1 MVWSS
6 GFRLWISNPEKAGF
20 EKAVCHLRVVSIKWP
35 AVIVT
40 GHKPYNGHILK
51 VVISESFILP
61 KAAHTQRHFT
71 YSTCGTTV
79 QSFVVCISKIFPLG
93 ISQPYSIWWILK
105 HSSIRRGFF
114 SILTIVHG
122 VQNCILHPN
131 DWQIYLMLKSRP
143 CLTQLFFIQS
153 INWIISF
160 TSRT

>member
-20 EKAVCHLRVVSIKWP
+20 EEAICHLRVVSIKWP
-35 AVIVT
+35 TVIVT

-93 ISQPYSIWWILK
+93 ISQPDSIWWILK
-105 HSSIRRGFF
+105 HNSIHRGFF
-114 SILTIVHG
+114 SILTIIHVIENSHSSS
-122 VQNCILHPN
+122 QWLTNIPDAEITTMCDSIILHTVNQPN
-131 DWQIYLMLKSRP
+131 YNFHQ
-143 CLTQLFFIQS
+143 
-153 INWIISF
+153 
-160 TSRT
+160 